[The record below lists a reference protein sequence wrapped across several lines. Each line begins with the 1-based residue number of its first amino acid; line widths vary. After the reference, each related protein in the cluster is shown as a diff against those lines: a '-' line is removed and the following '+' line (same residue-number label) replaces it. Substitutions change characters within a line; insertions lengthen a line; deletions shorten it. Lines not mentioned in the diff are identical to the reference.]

1 MIKIDNLA
9 YGYDNIPIVSNLN
22 LNIEKG
28 DYVAIVGKN
37 GAGKTTLM
45 KTLLGLLK
53 PIEGTITFTDGL
65 KHTDIGYLPQQTV
78 VQKDFPA
85 SVYEIVLSGFQNKL
99 GLRPFYNKKEK
110 AEAIENIKKMGIE
123 NLKDKCYKNLSGG
136 QQQRVLLARAMC
148 ASKNIILLDEPTVG
162 LDKYAID
169 NMYNLINELNK
180 NGTTVIMI
188 SHDIEM
194 AKKYAKHI
202 LYISEETYFGTVN
215 DFERKGIE
223 L

>member
-9 YGYDNIPIVSNLN
+9 YGYDNNPIISNLN
-22 LNIEKG
+22 LDIEKG
-28 DYVAIVGKN
+28 DYVAIIGKN

-53 PIEGTITFTDGL
+53 PIEGTITFSDGL
-65 KHTDIGYLPQQTV
+65 KHTDIGYLPQQTI

-110 AEAIENIKKMGIE
+110 KEAVENIKKMGIE

-148 ASKNIILLDEPTVG
+148 ASKNIILLDEPTAG
-162 LDKYAID
+162 LDKYAIE
-169 NMYNLINELNK
+169 NMYKLINELNK
-180 NGTTVIMI
+180 SGTTVIMI

-202 LYISEETYFGTVN
+202 LYICDEAFFGTVD
-215 DFERKGIE
+215 DFEKRGIE